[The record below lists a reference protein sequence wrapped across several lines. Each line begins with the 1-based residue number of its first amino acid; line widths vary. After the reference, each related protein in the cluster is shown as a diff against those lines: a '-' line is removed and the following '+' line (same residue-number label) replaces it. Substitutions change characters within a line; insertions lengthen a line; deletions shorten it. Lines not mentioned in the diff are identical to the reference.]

1 MKHKHLFSFLL
12 PLFLFTIIG
21 CSDFFGGNITTDL
34 RFKINLNGLQSRHI
48 KTQTAESTKLS
59 VELTSK
65 DNMVTLKQVQDFS
78 NNTTAY
84 FTFENIEVGTTIKIT
99 ATLFE
104 DEKET
109 YFDET
114 KWFLVKPTDNYISL
128 VLKKTATLTFIDDY
142 DDSFYRELIGIIG
155 NKITTTIKPPTKPGY
170 TFNGWEP
177 ELPDYFPES
186 NTTYIAQWEPINKIE
201 TWDELNTQIRGI
213 TDNSNPV
220 FVITNDLTATEPIT
234 INKPVTLTTAQ
245 NIQISRNEN
254 FSENFFNISSGG
266 SLELKGTGNY
276 TITIDGDS
284 SSSTTSNGG
293 AVFVSD
299 SGTFTM
305 KDNVIIQSCKAE
317 NGGAVY
323 VTNSGTF
330 EMTGGTITN
339 CEATNDGGA
348 VYITN
353 GGSFEMTGGTIQNC
367 KASLSGGGVW
377 MNSGSSFTMSGNSKI
392 EECTANSEGG
402 GVYATD
408 ENNPCSFTMK
418 DNATITGC
426 TAQNYG
432 GGGVSYGC
440 GTTNALNQCFSM
452 EGGTISNCSS
462 SDGGGVYLYGCFE
475 MNGGIISGNTASNG
489 AGVYIRHGSS
499 SFTMEDGSISD
510 NKASGKGGG
519 VYLSDYSSSF
529 TMKDGIIGKEIKE
542 TDSTKSSWEYAAT
555 GVDGEYSNYAGEGGG
570 GIYAENGT
578 ISIEGGKISYNYV
591 PDPDGNGDPSSIQL
605 KQGGGIFIEGGTL
618 TLKNAEVSY
627 NRGYQGG
634 GVRCSGTDN
643 VFVSELK
650 LDNATIKGN
659 AGKYRGWSNFG
670 GGLVI
675 RNVTK
680 VDFGTTP
687 SIIEENYSADGGAVF
702 IEDTTVTLNNIT
714 IQNNKYDTD
723 GYSYGSE
730 VLLWDNANVSINES
744 PDNVKIASNEG
755 ETQGICIH
763 ADSNGQTN
771 ALNLSGNVKLDTPI
785 YLVQQTKIN
794 ITGDLKAENVATIT
808 LDDTF
813 TESTQVLQ
821 AGDGVTLANQ
831 VGKFT
836 LTNTNY
842 KIDKEGYIIAA
853 N

>member
-1 MKHKHLFSFLL
+1 MNNKNLILFFLIISI
-12 PLFLFTIIG
+12 LFTTIG
-21 CSDFFGGNITTDL
+21 CSDFYGDLSTDL
-34 RFKINLNGLQSRHI
+34 RFKIDLNGLQLNRRSR
-48 KTQTAESTKLS
+48 TQTTEPAKLS

-65 DNMVTLKQVQDFS
+65 DNLVTLKQEQDIIT
-78 NNTTAY
+78 NTTNY

-155 NKITTTIKPPTKPGY
+155 NKITTTIKPPIKPGY

-201 TWDELNTQIRGI
+201 TWEELNTQILGI

-220 FVITNDLTATEPIT
+220 FVITNNLTATETII

-254 FSENFFNISSGG
+254 FSEKFFNISSGG

-323 VTNSGTF
+323 VTDSGTF

-367 KASLSGGGVW
+367 EASLSGGGVW
-377 MNSGSSFTMSGNSKI
+377 MNCGSSFTMSGNSKI

-408 ENNPCSFTMK
+408 ANNPCSFTMK

-440 GTTNALNQCFSM
+440 GTTNALNKCFSM

-555 GVDGEYSNYAGEGGG
+555 EVDGEYSNYAGEGGG

-578 ISIEGGKISYNYV
+578 VSIEGGKISYNYV
-591 PDPDGNGDPSSIQL
+591 PDPDRSGTPSSTQL

-634 GVRCSGTDN
+634 GVRCSGTDTG
-643 VFVSELK
+643 FVSELK

-659 AGKYRGWSNFG
+659 VGKYKSWSNFG

-675 RNVTK
+675 RNVTN

-702 IEDTTVTLNNIT
+702 IENTTVTLNNIT
-714 IQNNKYDTD
+714 IQNNKYDTE
-723 GYSYGSE
+723 GYRYGSE

-744 PDNVKIASNEG
+744 PDNVKIASNED

-785 YLVQQTKIN
+785 YLVEKTKIN
-794 ITGDLKAENVATIT
+794 ITGDLK
-808 LDDTF
+808 
-813 TESTQVLQ
+813 
-821 AGDGVTLANQ
+821 
-831 VGKFT
+831 
-836 LTNTNY
+836 
-842 KIDKEGYIIAA
+842 
-853 N
+853 

>member
-1 MKHKHLFSFLL
+1 M

-201 TWDELNTQIRGI
+201 TWEELNTQIRGI

-529 TMKDGIIGKEIKE
+529 TMKAGIIGKEIKE

-555 GVDGEYSNYAGEGGG
+555 GVDGEYSNYAGDGGG

-578 ISIEGGKISYNYV
+578 VSIEGGKISYNYV
-591 PDPDGNGDPSSIQL
+591 PNIADDCGGNAPSNTAC
-605 KQGGGIFIEGGTL
+605 GGGISVVKGNL
-618 TLKNAEVSY
+618 TINNAEVSY
-627 NRGYQGG
+627 NSGYQGG
-634 GVRCSGTDN
+634 GIRCYNDNTSNAGTLTLN
-643 VFVSELK
+643 ETL
-650 LDNATIKGN
+650 IKGN
-659 AGKYRGWSNFG
+659 TSNPYKGSSFG
-670 GGLVI
+670 GGLMVKNF
-675 RNVTK
+675 NVN
-680 VDFGTTP
+680 FGTTK
-687 SIIEENYSADGGAVF
+687 STIEQNFSGDGGAVF
-702 IEDTTVTLNNIT
+702 IEDTTVTLKNIT

-730 VLLWDNANVSINES
+730 VLLWDNANVSINKS

-763 ADSNGQTN
+763 ADSKGQTN

-794 ITGDLKAENVATIT
+794 ITGDLKEENVATIT